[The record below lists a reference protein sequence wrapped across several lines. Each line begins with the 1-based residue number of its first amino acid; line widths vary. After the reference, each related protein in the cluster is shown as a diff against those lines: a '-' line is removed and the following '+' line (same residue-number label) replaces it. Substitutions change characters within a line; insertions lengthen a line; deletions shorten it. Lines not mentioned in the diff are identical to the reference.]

1 MWLTISNSIHQ
12 AKPPTYFNDI
22 EDIFIMHWPLF
33 IKGFNQ
39 TLNWLELIFY
49 ATSYTW
55 MKVYFLL
62 FLSGSRF
69 ETLHGW
75 NRFYFMFNRL
85 HKGESLRKQSGLTLR
100 FINGKL
106 LATGVKKKNSNGGA
120 ILFSLLVLVSSKKK
134 RKQKMD
140 TFSAHR
146 SRCGENFTLSCWEK
160 MLESPCSLPI
170 SDRHSKLVSFKHDRD
185 CSLTITNYFLF

>member
-12 AKPPTYFNDI
+12 AKPPTYFNNI

-134 RKQKMD
+134 KKAKDGHVFCTQVKMWWKLHTVLLRKNVRKPL
-140 TFSAHR
+140 FASYFR
-146 SRCGENFTLSCWEK
+146 PTLK
-160 MLESPCSLPI
+160 
-170 SDRHSKLVSFKHDRD
+170 VGF
-185 CSLTITNYFLF
+185 F